1 MGIANH
7 QRKSAHDA
15 KTKAK
20 ANANNTK
27 KGEIPYVSPDGG
39 ITRYYAD
46 RYYIDAPTGLLE
58 YQLANNDTNGDGGC
72 RSNSNANIEYCDFC
86 GEIRD
91 DGNAVPKYH
100 RGTIA
105 PPPNCNSNE
114 NDGRPSPRPLFD
126 RSKLIN
132 SLDLSAAIIGTYSVG
147 DFEYLS
153 NEFPALFP
161 YPGEKRI
168 DDKRGYVPTLV
179 LHGQRG
185 FNLERWSSSSSSS
198 SSSLSGTQQQ
208 GKKSESK
215 TEEATGT
222 ALKAQEAMGIRGGGG
237 EHPSRDSIH
246 QTNSVD
252 EVSTMNSSNARVKM
266 KSSAEKQRRC
276 LTFEGRALK
285 LPQTPTRL
293 KRTKRKAPQNTMPQ
307 NDDENSCRVDALV
320 DEKASRVGSIAE
332 VIVINSDSEEE
343 PKPKG
348 PAAKSTCSMANTTA
362 SKTTKFP
369 SPKSPT
375 SLKPA
380 KRKKKVPQNSIPQNE
395 KAAQGGS
402 ITDVIVIDSDP
413 EPETNRPFAKSTSFM
428 ANADPSAITKILPP
442 ASQTPPPIGPVA
454 RDTALSSPPNI
465 SSPRK
470 IMPMNDTPP
479 SPELTRSASS
489 SGFQS
494 KRLPMPATAASILTR
509 VLGKPPPEKSL
520 RPIFYDG
527 GNDSSQD
534 SKLSVDTSKAL
545 GADDHVDA
553 NNENA
558 QRQYEEVPPRTEN
571 RLKTGWG
578 GVKPL
583 SVFGGEVFFAQVLP
597 RWCPPSSSSM
607 ANKRRSSGGPS
618 NDTNYPVKKVAAKK
632 STDNDTVAEYSD
644 DEDGEGKRSERL
656 QDEYNRHTST
666 ANPTNDKETKT
677 VQWGVHHPKF
687 FLLFER
693 SGSLVVIV
701 STSNLTPQTSTE
713 GSWVQRFE
721 PVESMPRPSHN
732 NRGYSGGNNGNNIR
746 KSNVDHGMPSDFG
759 AVLTD
764 FLKRQSEAARG
775 GMLPDVFLR
784 RYVQGLSSGLEA
796 LTDRYRFDDAQV
808 HLVSTVPGD
817 HAGGIPLQGFRPDA
831 TYSPRIA
838 YGPQRVSFIL
848 SRTLNKCHIT
858 SAKATRMAAEMITGG
873 RLGGSR
879 KMQADMEWLP
889 PSLIAAKQR
898 LVMQPTSMGGNWTR
912 EDFEGIVQ
920 TYLRP
925 HWTRPNHGNHI
936 GEDETVDAENSALEV
951 TDIVWPSM
959 EYLETLRSKR
969 RALWK
974 KHKEEVSSITKR
986 WTYNNDE
993 GGECPVFLS
1002 SVSFSN
1008 LDRSFISRMALFTP
1022 LPNTMVYT
1030 SAPLH
1035 FKSICRLLQMN
1046 HKESQAVSKLESK
1059 QSRDQSHS
1067 SSDSREYLSWFML
1080 TSACLSKGAQGQ
1092 PTPYRDPASDVM
1104 SYSNFELG
1112 VLFCSRMV
1120 GDSKFDRLYV
1130 SDDTSSR
1137 TRGCQCGKGK
1147 RFYKPHTSAKQTR
1160 PHGKGHGK
1168 SSSSTHNS
1176 QHFSLLESVKKVHL
1190 PIPYQLRP
1198 RPYQED
1204 AESDFMSFT
1213 PYMHDVPEGTGC
1225 MGNMKLTPF
1234 GQKVARDAQKGCIL
1248 T

>member
-7 QRKSAHDA
+7 QRKSAHDT
-15 KTKAK
+15 KTKT
-20 ANANNTK
+20 NANTTK
-27 KGEIPYVSPDGG
+27 KGEIPHVSPDGG

-58 YQLANNDTNGDGGC
+58 YQLANDTNGDGSC
-72 RSNSNANIEYCDFC
+72 RSNANANVEYCDFC

-91 DGNAVPKYH
+91 DGNAAPKYH

-105 PPPNCNSNE
+105 PPPNPSND

-153 NEFPALFP
+153 DEFPALFP
-161 YPGEKRI
+161 RPGEKRI

-185 FNLERWSSSSSSS
+185 FSLERWSSSSSSD
-198 SSSLSGTQQQ
+198 TQPQ
-208 GKKSESK
+208 GETSEMK
-215 TEEATGT
+215 TKEATGT
-222 ALKAQEAMGIRGGGG
+222 TCKAEEAMDIRGGGG
-237 EHPSRDSIH
+237 EHPSRDSINR
-246 QTNSVD
+246 TSSVD
-252 EVSTMNSSNARVKM
+252 EESTMNSSNATATVKTN
-266 KSSAEKQRRC
+266 SSAEKKRPC

-285 LPQTPTRL
+285 LPKTPTRP
-293 KRTKRKAPQNTMPQ
+293 KRMKRKAPENTAPQ
-307 NDDENSCRVDALV
+307 NDDENSCRVDALIG
-320 DEKASRVGSIAE
+320 ERASRAGSIAK

-343 PKPKG
+343 PEPKG

-362 SKTTKFP
+362 SKITKFSP
-369 SPKSPT
+369 PKSPA

-380 KRKKKVPQNSIPQNE
+380 KRKENVPQNSVPQNE

-402 ITDVIVIDSDP
+402 ITDIIVIDSDS
-413 EPETNRPFAKSTSFM
+413 EPETNRPLAKSTSST
-428 ANADPSAITKILPP
+428 ANADPSAITNIMPP
-442 ASQTPPPIGPVA
+442 ASRTSPPISPMA
-454 RDTALSSPPNI
+454 RDTALSPPPNSP
-465 SSPRK
+465 SSRK
-470 IMPMNDTPP
+470 SMPMNDAPP

-489 SGFQS
+489 SIFQS
-494 KRLPMPATAASILTR
+494 KHLPMPTTETSILTR
-509 VLGKPPPEKSL
+509 VLGKPKKSL
-520 RPIFYDG
+520 RPIYYDG

-534 SKLSVDTSKAL
+534 GKLSVDTSKVL
-545 GADDHVDA
+545 GADDRVGA
-553 NNENA
+553 NTEET
-558 QRQYEEVPPRTEN
+558 QRKYDEVPPRAEN
-571 RLKTGWG
+571 RPKTGWG
-578 GVKPL
+578 GVKPV
-583 SVFGGEVFFAQVLP
+583 SVFDGEVFFAQVLP
-597 RWCPPSSSSM
+597 RWCPPSSSAKSK
-607 ANKRRSSGGPS
+607 KRRSSGGPS
-618 NDTNYPVKKVAAKK
+618 DDTNYPVKQAAAKK
-632 STDNDTVAEYSD
+632 STDNGTAAEYSD
-644 DEDGEGKRSERL
+644 DEDGEGERSELL

-666 ANPTNDKETKT
+666 ADPTNDKETKT

-701 STSNLTPQTSTE
+701 STSNLSPQTSTE

-721 PVESMPRPSHN
+721 PVESMPRPSHI
-732 NRGYSGGNNGNNIR
+732 NRGDSGGSNGNNVR

-764 FLKRQSEAARG
+764 FLKRQSEAAAG

-796 LTDRYRFDDAQV
+796 LIDRYRFDDAHV

-817 HAGGIPLQGFRPDA
+817 HAGGIPRRGFRPDA
-831 TYSPRIA
+831 TYRPSIA

-858 SAKATRMAAEMITGG
+858 SAKATRTAAEATTGD

-889 PSLIAAKQR
+889 PSLIAAKEQ

-912 EDFEGIVQ
+912 EEFEGIVR

-925 HWTRPNHGNHI
+925 HWTRPNHGNHL
-936 GEDETVDAENSALEV
+936 GEDEGVDAENGALEV
-951 TDIVWPSM
+951 VDLVWPSM
-959 EYLETLRSKR
+959 EYFETLRSKR

-974 KHKEEVSSITKR
+974 KHIKEVSSITKR
-986 WTYNNDE
+986 RTYINDE

-1008 LDRSFISRMALFTP
+1008 LDRSCISRMALFTP
-1022 LPNTMVYT
+1022 LPNIMMYT
-1030 SAPLH
+1030 SASLH

-1046 HKESQAVSKLESK
+1046 HKESQAVSKLDSK
-1059 QSRDQSHS
+1059 QRRDQRHS

-1092 PTPYRDPASDVM
+1092 PTPYRDPSSDVM

-1120 GDSKFDRLYV
+1120 GDNKFDRLYV
-1130 SDDTSSR
+1130 SDDGSSH
-1137 TRGCQCGKGK
+1137 TCGCQCGKGK
-1147 RFYKPHTSAKQTR
+1147 RFYKPHASANQTR
-1160 PHGKGHGK
+1160 PREKGHGK
-1168 SSSSTHNS
+1168 NNSNSTHNN
-1176 QHFSLLESVKKVHL
+1176 QHSSLLESVKKVHL
-1190 PIPYQLRP
+1190 PVPYQLRP
-1198 RPYQED
+1198 RSYQED

-1213 PYMHDVPEGTGC
+1213 PYMHDIPEGTGC

-1234 GQKVARDAQKGCIL
+1234 GQKVAAYAQKGCVL
-1248 T
+1248 P